1 MKATTKKLTQGQVA
15 QKTFEFENGIE
26 EERIYRFDEEALQT
40 LLTKERPWKKD
51 PDHFKKVK
59 ISAVALIKMVMHA
72 RSGGDI
78 EIMGVMQGYPVG
90 DTMYIMDA
98 VPLPVEGTE
107 TRVNAGKEADN
118 YTIAHQDHSEQVDRP
133 EYIVGWYHSH
143 PGYGCWLSGIDVNT

>member
-1 MKATTKKLTQGQVA
+1 MA
-15 QKTFEFENGIE
+15 QKTFEFENDIE
-26 EERIYRFDEEALQT
+26 EEKIYHFDEDQLQV
-40 LLTKERPWKKD
+40 LLTKERPWRND

-90 DTMYIMDA
+90 ETMYVMDA

-107 TRVNAGKEADN
+107 TRVNAGKEAD
-118 YTIAHQDHSEQVDRP
+118 
-133 EYIVGWYHSH
+133 
-143 PGYGCWLSGIDVNT
+143 GYLLNH